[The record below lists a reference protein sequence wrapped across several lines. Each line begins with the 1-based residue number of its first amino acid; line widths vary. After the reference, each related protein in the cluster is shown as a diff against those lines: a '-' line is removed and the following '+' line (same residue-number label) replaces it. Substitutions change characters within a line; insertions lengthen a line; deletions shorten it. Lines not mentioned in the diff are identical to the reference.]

1 MTWMAFAVI
10 KRKKKIDEWA
20 LVKRPRY
27 HSLGGIIYSPLWVSA
42 PSARTGRL
50 LLSRCTRIHTRPHY
64 TRQPKSLV
72 APPRCLK
79 YPNSSGVKS
88 HICQKVVARNEMIKP
103 CDQSLTSTTSGA
115 TFLGHFLLFNNHSAP
130 PWYSLNTLHQQK
142 KKKGSR
148 STNTS
153 RIRAN

>member
-10 KRKKKIDEWA
+10 KRKKKQTSGRSLKDLGTIHWVA
-20 LVKRPRY
+20 LFTVLCECQLRAPRMQ
-27 HSLGGIIYSPLWVSA
+27 P
-42 PSARTGRL
+42 TGRL

-115 TFLGHFLLFNNHSAP
+115 TFLGHFLLFSNHSAP

-142 KKKGSR
+142 KKKAHGR
-148 STNTS
+148 Q
-153 RIRAN
+153 IQAG